1 MIGEREVSELCVWS
15 DWLIFFFGFS
25 LSFFFWLCVFERER
39 EKEWR
44 NSKNSVVREKK
55 RGFGVFKKTT
65 VSLSLSL
72 SVWQFFIFGFSD
84 NYQYHS
90 TFILKWSGLDFGN
103 WIPYI
108 LHYKRC
114 LYCNCVYTTNLNI
127 LFSSK
132 RLRWH
137 ARSGA

>member
-1 MIGEREVSELCVWS
+1 MKWVNCVFDLI
-15 DWLIFFFGFS
+15 DWFSFLVFHFLSFFGFVC
-25 LSFFFWLCVFERER
+25 LRER

-132 RLRWH
+132 WLRWH

>member
-39 EKEWR
+39 KSGGIQRIVLWEKRKEVLVF
-44 NSKNSVVREKK
+44 SKKQL
-55 RGFGVFKKTT
+55 
-65 VSLSLSL
+65 SLSLSL